1 MDIVIT
7 MGDIP
12 HPNRNIASIY
22 FYDINHCVPQYG
34 ARRKSLICSNFLIYF
49 RTEKQELKMEEVTG
63 LLYIAGALMMGL
75 GALGAAVGIG
85 ILGGRFLEG
94 AARQPELIPMLRTQF
109 FIVMGLVDAVPMI
122 AVGIA
127 MYVLFAVAG

>member
-1 MDIVIT
+1 
-7 MGDIP
+7 
-12 HPNRNIASIY
+12 
-22 FYDINHCVPQYG
+22 
-34 ARRKSLICSNFLIYF
+34 
-49 RTEKQELKMEEVTG
+49 MENA
-63 LLYIAGALMMGL
+63 LLFIAGAMMMA
-75 GALGAAVGIG
+75 GAAIGAAVGVG

-127 MYVLFAVAG
+127 LYVLFAVAGG